1 MNDKLTNQVV
11 DEIAAAIEIPES
23 SYETAE
29 QRYKDLGNWFGRPES
44 KCYGFDPHIHPQGSF
59 RLGTAIRPLN
69 ADEKYDLDLTCK
81 LESGVDKLV
90 HTQQQIK
97 ELVGADVES
106 YRVARG
112 IKEEKEEKHRCW
124 RLEYADQLGF
134 HIDIVP
140 CIPES
145 LDHRLLIKEE
155 MIRAGAADTLA
166 ETVANLTVNIT
177 DNRHVNYQRTSAD
190 WSISNPEGYARW
202 FESRMKLATL
212 LLEKR
217 AFEAKAATVDALP
230 VFKWKTPLQ
239 RCVQVLKR
247 HRDIMFADNP
257 EVKPISIIITTLA
270 ARAYRGEA
278 DIGDAMQRVLTDMRG
293 LVNSVKPRVPNP
305 VHPAE
310 DFADKWSTTDGRAK
324 KLEENFWLWLAQAQS
339 DFKVIASSTNV
350 DFISEQAME
359 KFGSA
364 LNAKE
369 FRRKYGLTTSAV
381 AASPKIHHITETPA
395 KPWCR

>member
-1 MNDKLTNQVV
+1 MNDKLTDQAL

-69 ADEKYDLDLTCK
+69 DDEAYDLDLTCK
-81 LESGVDKLV
+81 LESGVDKRI

-97 ELVGADVES
+97 YLVGADVES
-106 YRVARG
+106 YRLARG
-112 IKEEKEEKHRCW
+112 IKEEKIEKHRCW
-124 RLEYADQLGF
+124 RLEYADQLNF

-145 LDHRLLIKEE
+145 ADHRMLIKEA
-155 MIRAGAADTLA
+155 MIKAGTADTLSD
-166 ETVANLTVNIT
+166 TVANLTSNIT
-177 DNRHVNYQRTSAD
+177 DNRHVNYQRVCTD
-190 WSISNPEGYARW
+190 WCISNPEGYARW
-202 FESRMKLATL
+202 FESRMKLATV

-217 AFEAKAATVDALP
+217 AFDARAASVDDLP
-230 VFKWKTPLQ
+230 VFKWKMPLQ

-278 DIGDAMQRVLTDMRG
+278 EVADALQRVLTDMRG
-293 LVNSVKPRVPNP
+293 LVNSAKPRVPNP
-305 VHPAE
+305 VHPGE

-324 KLEENFWLWLAQAQS
+324 KLEENFLLWLAQAQS

-350 DFISEQAME
+350 DFICEQAME

-364 LNAKE
+364 LNAKD

-381 AASPKIHHITETPA
+381 AASPKIHRITEAPA